1 MSRRVDDQM
10 DHQMDDR
17 TNGPVRDR
25 AERPGEGPGGTR
37 RALVVASVR
46 HDAGEP
52 IVGIEGLVR
61 RIC

>member
-25 AERPGEGPGGTR
+25 AERDAR
-37 RALVVASVR
+37 LVVASVR

>member
-10 DHQMDDR
+10 DHQMDDQMDHQMDHQ

-25 AERPGEGPGGTR
+25 AERDAR
-37 RALVVASVR
+37 LVVASVR

-52 IVGIEGLVR
+52 IVGTEGLVR

>member
-1 MSRRVDDQM
+1 MDHQM
-10 DHQMDDR
+10 DDQMDDR

-25 AERPGEGPGGTR
+25 AERDAR
-37 RALVVASVR
+37 LVVASVR

-52 IVGIEGLVR
+52 IVGTEGLVR

>member
-1 MSRRVDDQM
+1 MSRRVDDQMDDQM

-17 TNGPVRDR
+17 TNGRVRDR
-25 AERPGEGPGGTR
+25 AERDAR
-37 RALVVASVR
+37 LVVASVR

-52 IVGIEGLVR
+52 IVGTEGLVR